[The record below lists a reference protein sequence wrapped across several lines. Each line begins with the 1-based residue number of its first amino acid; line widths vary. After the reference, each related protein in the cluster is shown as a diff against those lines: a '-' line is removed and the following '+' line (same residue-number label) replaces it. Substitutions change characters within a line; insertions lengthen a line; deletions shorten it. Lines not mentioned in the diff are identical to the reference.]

1 MLKYQLYAIIG
12 ILGIAEV
19 VRMIMS
25 FIARRTISGLIPI
38 VNAIQGSFKIRWTII
53 FSIIV
58 TYLIMIAGIW
68 WFGVR
73 NASNPIMAAINGGI
87 LGFIVYGVYNAT
99 NYTVFDKWTMLYSY
113 GDVIWG
119 TSLFAAAAFVAKLL

>member
-1 MLKYQLYAIIG
+1 
-12 ILGIAEV
+12 
-19 VRMIMS
+19 
-25 FIARRTISGLIPI
+25 
-38 VNAIQGSFKIRWTII
+38 
-53 FSIIV
+53 
-58 TYLIMIAGIW
+58 MIAGIW

-87 LGFIVYGVYNAT
+87 LGCIVYGVYNAT